1 MNNKAE
7 GAQLNNSTAGMVYF
21 ADHINNVLNENKAEA
36 KKTTKILLRSGITR
50 KRLFQNW
57 RQSANHKH
65 SHFSKINSDKPLVNS
80 KPVT

>member
-7 GAQLNNSTAGMVYF
+7 GAQLKNFTAGMVNF
-21 ADHINNVLNENKAEA
+21 ADHINNVLNDNKAEA

-50 KRLFQNW
+50 KRLFKNW
-57 RQSANHKH
+57 RQSANHKL
-65 SHFSKINSDKPLVNS
+65 SRFSKIISDKPLKNS

>member
-7 GAQLNNSTAGMVYF
+7 GAQLKNFTAGMVNF
-21 ADHINNVLNENKAEA
+21 ADHINNVLNDNKAEA

-57 RQSANHKH
+57 
-65 SHFSKINSDKPLVNS
+65 
-80 KPVT
+80 